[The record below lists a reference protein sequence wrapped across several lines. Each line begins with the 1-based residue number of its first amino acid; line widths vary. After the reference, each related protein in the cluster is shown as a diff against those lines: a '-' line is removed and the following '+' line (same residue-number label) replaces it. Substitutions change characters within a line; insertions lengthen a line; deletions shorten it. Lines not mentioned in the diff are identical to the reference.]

1 MTLTNNIDANSNT
14 RKINARNATRSFQS
28 RTRTQWDLRNM
39 TADERTYA
47 LQVSYGKI
55 DGAKEESV
63 REHGGMR

>member
-1 MTLTNNIDANSNT
+1 MSAAKNIDA
-14 RKINARNATRSFQS
+14 KKAEQSFQS